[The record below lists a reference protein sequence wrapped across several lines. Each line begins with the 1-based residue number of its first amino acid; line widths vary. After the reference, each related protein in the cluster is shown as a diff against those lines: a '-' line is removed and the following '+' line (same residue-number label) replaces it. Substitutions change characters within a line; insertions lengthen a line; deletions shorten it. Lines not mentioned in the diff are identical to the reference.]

1 MKIRGTYGDKNLIG
15 KNVYRLR
22 KARKMKQRDL
32 LAQLQLRG
40 ININCTSLSDLEGQ
54 NRAVTDKEIRVLMG
68 LFCVSFEEL
77 CKTEES
83 GLTETD
89 S

>member
-40 ININCTSLSDLEGQ
+40 INY
-54 NRAVTDKEIRVLMG
+54 
-68 LFCVSFEEL
+68 
-77 CKTEES
+77 
-83 GLTETD
+83 
-89 S
+89 

>member
-40 ININCTSLSDLEGQ
+40 INIKLIPVLSDLEGQ
-54 NRAVTDKEIRVLMG
+54 NRKRLNG
-68 LFCVSFEEL
+68 
-77 CKTEES
+77 
-83 GLTETD
+83 
-89 S
+89 